1 MTEFSIMESIGMTPR
16 QLLLMLIKEGI
27 LYAGGCMDGYVNSG
41 NGCDLCDLPVN
52 ELSKSP
58 IFNPT
63 ISYFGCSSCKLLS
76 LHRGSSSYLADLRK
90 EWFLGSENKRN

>member
-1 MTEFSIMESIGMTPR
+1 MVTGTVAHNVSPLVSLR
-16 QLLLMLIKEGI
+16 W
-27 LYAGGCMDGYVNSG
+27 GCMDGYVNSG

-63 ISYFGCSSCKLLS
+63 ISYFDCGSHKLFG
-76 LHRGSSSYLADLRK
+76 LHSGSSSYLDDFRK

>member
-1 MTEFSIMESIGMTPR
+1 
-16 QLLLMLIKEGI
+16 
-27 LYAGGCMDGYVNSG
+27 MDGHVNSG
-41 NGCDLCDLPVN
+41 IGCDLCDLPVH

-63 ISYFGCSSCKLLS
+63 ISYFDCGSHKLVG
-76 LHRGSSSYLADLRK
+76 LHSGSSSYLDDFRK